1 MHHTPKNYF
10 SPWWKKALGTG
21 AKCSVLVRYL
31 HPAKTVKET
40 LVNMRHN
47 ERLHDLVAIREETQ
61 IVKRKNQPW
70 IIFHH
75 EQFDGICGISIIFIH
90 YLQRFHHL
98 VIPSGWIV
106 FCIVFHANFVL
117 YFVSCFV
124 SLFVS
129 DFVSLFVS
137 FFLYV
142 TYVQKLSRTRNGFDP
157 VSHSFISAI

>member
-1 MHHTPKNYF
+1 MIHFLYMSKHRLYLYIINFCKPAQCINYNYSF
-10 SPWWKKALGTG
+10 TDNIHIILIYCMW
-21 AKCSVLVRYL
+21 L
-31 HPAKTVKET
+31 HGIYKITA
-40 LVNMRHN
+40 
-47 ERLHDLVAIREETQ
+47 
-61 IVKRKNQPW
+61 
-70 IIFHH
+70 
-75 EQFDGICGISIIFIH
+75 ICGISLIFIH

-157 VSHSFISAI
+157 VSHSFISAIQWICSGFAMNFVMSLLTRFFFFF